1 MDKEMLQLVQ
11 GACKADNLQRALD
24 VARLMHHSASIE
36 AAAKVA
42 AFYHLP
48 GLQERIQDVK
58 GEKEKEKREKK
69 REATRASEKSYRYS
83 SPPQE
88 KATSRQFTDFAPRT
102 ANRRSFAGAGVN
114 RDSTPAASYPPSTFI
129 PETPGLEVDATPAP
143 GIEEDTALSD
153 MKRKREK
160 EVDDFA
166 APSSKKI
173 GSHFSFDKPASQYK
187 LLKRFLFYFADQEPQ
202 MRQPR
207 THSRQK
213 SRMSQLPIRSPR
225 GLLGADLSMQQR
237 ARETLVE
244 ETQEIPSVEED
255 EIQQDE
261 MQIEELRLV
270 IGEMERD
277 TAKTDNDRRI
287 DTLLVMGSV
296 HDLVNCMHSLL

>member
-24 VARLMHHSASIE
+24 VARLMHHSATIE

-48 GLQERIQDVK
+48 GLQERIQGIK

-69 REATRASEKSYRYS
+69 REATRASEKGYRYS
-83 SPPQE
+83 SPPPE
-88 KATSRQFTDFAPRT
+88 KATSRQFSDFAPRT

-114 RDSTPAASYPPSTFI
+114 RDSTPAASCPPSTFI
-129 PETPGLEVDATPAP
+129 PETPGLEVDVTPAP

-160 EVDDFA
+160 EIDDFA
-166 APSSKKI
+166 APGSKKI
-173 GSHFSFDKPASQYK
+173 GSDFSFDKPASQYK
-187 LLKRFLFYFADQEPQ
+187 LLKRFLFYFTDREPQ
-202 MRQPR
+202 MWPR

-244 ETQEIPSVEED
+244 ETQEIPTIEED

-261 MQIEELRLV
+261 TQIEVRLV
-270 IGEMERD
+270 TREMERD
-277 TAKTDNDRRI
+277 IAKTDNDGRI
-287 DTLLVMGSV
+287 DTLWVMGSV
-296 HDLVNCMHSLL
+296 HDLLNCMHSLL

>member
-24 VARLMHHSASIE
+24 VARLMHHSATIE

-48 GLQERIQDVK
+48 GLQERIQGIK
-58 GEKEKEKREKK
+58 EEKEKEKREKK
-69 REATRASEKSYRYS
+69 RASEKSYRYS
-83 SPPQE
+83 SPPPE
-88 KATSRQFTDFAPRT
+88 KANSRQFTDFAPRT
-102 ANRRSFAGAGVN
+102 ANRRSFAGTGVN
-114 RDSTPAASYPPSTFI
+114 RDSTPAASYPPSAFV

-153 MKRKREK
+153 LKRKREK
-160 EVDDFA
+160 EIDDFA

-173 GSHFSFDKPASQYK
+173 GSDFSFDKPASLYK
-187 LLKRFLFYFADQEPQ
+187 LLKRFLFYFADREPQ
-202 MRQPR
+202 MRRPR

-213 SRMSQLPIRSPR
+213 SRISQLPIRSPR
-225 GLLGADLSMQQR
+225 DLLGADLSMQQR
-237 ARETLVE
+237 AGETLVE
-244 ETQEIPSVEED
+244 EMQEIPSVEED

-270 IGEMERD
+270 TGEMERD

-296 HDLVNCMHSLL
+296 HDLLNCMHSLL